1 MAEVIWAIPALN
13 DLESILEYIDL
24 DNPTAARVLAQK
36 VFERTDRLE
45 KFPDSG
51 SKPKKLKG
59 TPYRRIFVDPVF
71 IYHRREGEVVYVIH
85 ASRAERAFDMD
96 RIIHNERR

>member
-24 DNPTAARVLAQK
+24 DNPGAARGLARK
-36 VFERTDRLE
+36 VFERAARLE
-45 KFPDSG
+45 KFPNSG
-51 SKPKKLKG
+51 SKPKELKG

-71 IYHRREGEVVYVIH
+71 LYHRREGEAVYVIH
-85 ASRAERAFDMD
+85 ASRAEKAFDMD
-96 RIIHNERR
+96 RIIQNE